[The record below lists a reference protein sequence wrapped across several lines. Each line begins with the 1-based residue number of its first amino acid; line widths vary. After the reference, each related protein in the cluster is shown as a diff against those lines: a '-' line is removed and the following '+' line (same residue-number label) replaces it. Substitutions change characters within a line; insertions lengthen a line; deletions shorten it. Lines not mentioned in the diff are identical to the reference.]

1 MSESHISIHTFPER
15 NYAAIDIYTCR
26 EYENNNIY
34 EEIYN
39 YLVSSFDAIIEN
51 PIIIDRN
58 F

>member
-1 MSESHISIHTFPER
+1 MSIHTFPER

-26 EYENNNIY
+26 EYENNIIY